1 MARAMPRKP
10 VLKSQG
16 IGSEGWR
23 KGGGEGWRRG
33 GDFATL
39 HGAVEDRT
47 ERGRMERGG
56 EGRGGRTRGL
66 RPHGAH
72 GAMWWKNARA
82 AAGRGAG
89 RGARQ
94 KNARAAAA
102 RSARRKGRTFA
113 ARLDHGPTRPPPRW
127 TQLDEG
133 LAAYGPVASCL
144 EASTSDP
151 ENSGPTPWGSFD
163 AYRAIERQEALRRR
177 RSRLR
182 ARGGIPLLRGVR
194 AGRCSAR
201 RRAPRG
207 RRGSHGAALPPTG
220 GPRGR
225 RTRQRPHPR

>member
-1 MARAMPRKP
+1 VAK
-10 VLKSQG
+10 
-16 IGSEGWR
+16 
-23 KGGGEGWRRG
+23 GWRRR
-33 GDFATL
+33 
-39 HGAVEDRT
+39 HPPR
-47 ERGRMERGG
+47 
-56 EGRGGRTRGL
+56 RGGRPRGT
-66 RPHGAH
+66 RPHGARRRE
-72 GAMWWKNARA
+72 ARRKNARV
-82 AAGRGAG
+82 
-89 RGARQ
+89 
-94 KNARAAAA
+94 AAA
-102 RSARRKGRTFA
+102 RSARRDVVEERAGSGREGRGERGAAEEREGCCRTERTAQGARRRTFA

-144 EASTSDP
+144 EARTSDP